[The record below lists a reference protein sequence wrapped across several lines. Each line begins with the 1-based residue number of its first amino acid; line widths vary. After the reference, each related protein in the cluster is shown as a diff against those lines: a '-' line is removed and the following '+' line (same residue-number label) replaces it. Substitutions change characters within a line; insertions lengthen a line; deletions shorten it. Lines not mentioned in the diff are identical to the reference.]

1 MSCVKFRL
9 IVSVAAATALATA
22 LVAPAQAAEFT
33 KSTKKTPAQGSLS
46 LDMGPSVFAEL
57 KRQGLS
63 FYSLGGPSVGLGD
76 NGGLGMDFNV
86 RAVDGTG
93 RTFTDNEGS
102 SVAWWN
108 GPGNRFLYVG
118 SPTLIRDGRSG
129 TITARVFANNPGDG
143 TGDWGRITLFD
154 VEGLRSTKIDGKPNG
169 YQGRLTLHDGVD
181 VLLNRALFNR
191 DFDAGPFTPGM
202 RLGSFFMELAPQG

>member
-1 MSCVKFRL
+1 MSCVNVRL
-9 IVSVAAATALATA
+9 IVSVAAATALAMA
-22 LVAPAQAAEFT
+22 LVAPAQAAQFT

-63 FYSLGGPSVGLGD
+63 FYSIGGPSVGLGD

-93 RTFTDNEGS
+93 RTFTDNEGF

-118 SPTLIRDGRSG
+118 SPTLIRDGRHG

-143 TGDWGRITLFD
+143 TGGRGRLTLLD

-202 RLGSFFMELAPQG
+202 RLGSFFMDVAPQG

>member
-1 MSCVKFRL
+1 MSRVNFRS
-9 IVSVAAATALATA
+9 IVSLAAATALATA
-22 LVAPAQAAEFT
+22 LAAPAQAAE
-33 KSTKKTPAQGSLS
+33 STKKTPAQGSLS
-46 LDMGPSVFAEL
+46 LDMGPSVFADL
-57 KRQGLS
+57 KREGLS
-63 FYSLGGPSVGLGD
+63 FYSIGGPSVGLGD

-108 GPGNRFLYVG
+108 GPGNRFLYVE
-118 SPTLIRDGRSG
+118 SPTLIRDGRNG
-129 TITARVFANNPGDG
+129 TITAQVFANNPSDG
-143 TGDWGRITLFD
+143 TGDWGRIALFD
-154 VEGLRSTKIDGKPNG
+154 VEGLRSTKLDGKSNG
-169 YQGRLTLHDGVD
+169 YQGHLTLHDGVD

-202 RLGSFFMELAPQG
+202 RLGSFFMDVAPQE

>member
-1 MSCVKFRL
+1 MSRVNVRS

-22 LVAPAQAAEFT
+22 LVTPAQAAEFT
-33 KSTKKTPAQGSLS
+33 TSTKKTPAQGSLS

-57 KRQGLS
+57 KREGLS
-63 FYSLGGPSVGLGD
+63 FYSIGGPSVGLGD
-76 NGGLGMDFNV
+76 NGGLGMIYNV

-93 RTFTDNEGS
+93 RTFTENEGS

-108 GPGNRFLYVG
+108 GPGNRFLYVD
-118 SPTLIRDGRSG
+118 SPTLIRDGRNG
-129 TITARVFANNPGDG
+129 TITARVFANNPSDG

-154 VEGLRSTKIDGKPNG
+154 VEGLRPTEIDGEFDN

-191 DFDAGPFTPGM
+191 YMSAGPFTPGM
-202 RLGSFFMELAPQG
+202 RLGSFSVSADARP

>member
-1 MSCVKFRL
+1 MSRVNSPS

-22 LVAPAQAAEFT
+22 LAAPAQAAEFT
-33 KSTKKTPAQGSLS
+33 TSTKKTPAQGSLS

-57 KRQGLS
+57 KSQGLS
-63 FYSLGGPSVGLGD
+63 FYSIGGPSVGLGD

-93 RTFTDNEGS
+93 RTFTDNEES

-108 GPGNRFLYVG
+108 GPGNRFLYVE
-118 SPTLIRDGRSG
+118 SPTLIRDGRNG

-143 TGDWGRITLFD
+143 TGDWGRVTLFD
-154 VEGLRSTKIDGKPNG
+154 VDGLTPTQIDGKFDN
-169 YQGRLTLHDGVD
+169 YQGNLMLHDGVD

-191 DFDAGPFTPGM
+191 EMSADPFTPGM
-202 RLGSFFMELAPQG
+202 QLGSFSVSADERT